1 MERPPLS
8 KAQRTIAAL
17 HVFLALAFAL
27 VGVLDTSGGDG
38 WSDLARLAVGVIAGI
53 YLLATATVMAVARY
67 LMSSTPVRL
76 VLLVLGPPAL
86 MVIAILI
93 VRGG

>member
-8 KAQRTIAAL
+8 KVQRTIAAL
-17 HVFLALAFAL
+17 HVFLALVFAI
-27 VGVLDTSGGDG
+27 VGILDTSGSDG
-38 WSDLARLAVGVIAGI
+38 WSDLAILAVGLIAGI

-67 LMSSTPVRL
+67 VMSSNAARTA
-76 VLLVLGPPAL
+76 LLVLGPPAL
-86 MVIAILI
+86 MVIAILL